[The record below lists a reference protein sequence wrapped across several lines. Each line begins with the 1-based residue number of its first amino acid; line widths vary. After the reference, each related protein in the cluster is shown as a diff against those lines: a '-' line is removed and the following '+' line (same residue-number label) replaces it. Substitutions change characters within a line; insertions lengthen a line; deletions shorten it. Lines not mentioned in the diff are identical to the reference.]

1 MEFDLEKAIK
11 GSVEQ
16 AVREYE
22 LTVGMSMKCALE
34 KQIPKKPM
42 YLDTRFRH
50 HGRYISDGCSLS
62 KCYKCPGCG
71 GHIFRVFDSDI
82 YCQRCGQSLDWSD
95 EK

>member
-11 GSVEQ
+11 GSVE
-16 AVREYE
+16 
-22 LTVGMSMKCALE
+22 KALE

-42 YLDTRFRH
+42 HIDIRFRH
-50 HGRYISDGCSLS
+50 HGRYISDGRGIL

-71 GHIFRVFDSDI
+71 GHIFHVFDSEI
-82 YCQRCGQSLDWSD
+82 YCPRCGQALDWSD